1 MDNSPYIDQF
11 PIFLDWSLGICDVN
25 LPEGSSSVWSL
36 KNPPWSSVLSG
47 PEVDRVVIPCAA
59 SHGSMMASD
68 EDFSS
73 SYDYYY
79 LGKSWLVREI
89 IPKRP

>member
-1 MDNSPYIDQF
+1 
-11 PIFLDWSLGICDVN
+11 
-25 LPEGSSSVWSL
+25 
-36 KNPPWSSVLSG
+36 
-47 PEVDRVVIPCAA
+47 VIPCAA

-89 IPKRP
+89 IPKTALIQVSEILQFTQITMIQSLRPFLFGGESVEATWMFSYRRTS

>member
-1 MDNSPYIDQF
+1 
-11 PIFLDWSLGICDVN
+11 
-25 LPEGSSSVWSL
+25 
-36 KNPPWSSVLSG
+36 
-47 PEVDRVVIPCAA
+47 VDRVVIPCAA

-89 IPKRP
+89 IPKTALIQVSEILQFTQTYQLETKANGISNGSPER